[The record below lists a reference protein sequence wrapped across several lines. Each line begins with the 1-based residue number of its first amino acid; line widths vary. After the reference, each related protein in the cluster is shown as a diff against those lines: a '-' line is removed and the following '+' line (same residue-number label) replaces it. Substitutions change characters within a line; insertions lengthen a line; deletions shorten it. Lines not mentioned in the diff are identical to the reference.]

1 MRKFF
6 VFTII
11 ALAIAPVLSAQTQAV
26 VKEISGK
33 VEVKTGSADWQ
44 PAKAGMKFDTG
55 ASISTG
61 FNSTAVLDLGTSI
74 LTVRPLT
81 RLQLAELIKREA
93 SVSTTLV
100 LRVGKVK
107 AEVKKVEGVR
117 QDFTLRSAQATASV
131 RGTLFE
137 FDGVSVQVTDGL
149 VVFTNS
155 LGQGVGVSGGEKSST
170 NGAGS
175 SAPTTGEQEM
185 EDAAVVDS
193 NPAPVDTGTP
203 PEPEKP
209 ATVVITWR

>member
-6 VFTII
+6 VFIII

-44 PAKAGMKFDTG
+44 PAKTGMKFDTG

-61 FNSTAVLDLGTSI
+61 FNSTAVLDLGTSV

-155 LGQGVGVSGGEKSST
+155 LGQGVGVAGGERSST
-170 NGAGS
+170 NGTGS